1 MYWLCVQMPFKELM
15 VKEFFS
21 QGWFRALVQSL
32 WLQYVQ
38 SIFTVVTG
46 RWGRVFSVTGRVKQR
61 KRGLTECPIVCCGV
75 GLLWDSLRSVFAQSY
90 YPMSY
95 SVCQEDSVLIG
106 VISLRQKARSMDESL
121 FF

>member
-46 RWGRVFSVTGRVKQR
+46 RWGRVFNVTGRVKQR
-61 KRGLTECPIVCCGV
+61 KRVLTESPIVFCGV

-90 YPMSY
+90 
-95 SVCQEDSVLIG
+95 
-106 VISLRQKARSMDESL
+106 
-121 FF
+121 